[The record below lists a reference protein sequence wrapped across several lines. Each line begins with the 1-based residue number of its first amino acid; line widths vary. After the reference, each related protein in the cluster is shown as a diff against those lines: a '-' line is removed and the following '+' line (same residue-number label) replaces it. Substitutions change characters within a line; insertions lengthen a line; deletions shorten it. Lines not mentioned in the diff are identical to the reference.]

1 LLIFVL
7 FLLIFVFR
15 RTRRIRESGPSVDRY
30 WLLTWTTYGTWLPG
44 DERGFVGAV
53 RQNSDGTQA
62 THNQPGT
69 EYDRERPHLEGF
81 AKATQ
86 KLPTIR
92 LTRDQAAA
100 VCKQIQATAAIR
112 QWKLFAIA
120 VMANHVHLVVGVPG
134 DPEPNTLP
142 RDFKSYCAREL
153 NRTSGARRR
162 WWTKSGSTRKLPDE
176 PALLAAIRY
185 VENQDWP
192 LALWIRGEGERPGE
206 PTA

>member
-1 LLIFVL
+1 M
-7 FLLIFVFR
+7 
-15 RTRRIRESGPSVDRY
+15 DRH

-53 RQNSDGTQA
+53 RQNSDATQT

-86 KLPTIR
+86 KLPTTR
-92 LTRDQAAA
+92 LTREQATA
-100 VCKQIQATAAIR
+100 VCKQIQATADMR
-112 QWKLFAIA
+112 RWKLFAVA
-120 VMANHVHLVVGVPG
+120 VMANHVHAVLGVPG
-134 DPEPNTLP
+134 DPEPATLL

-153 NRTSGARRR
+153 NKASASATRRR

-176 PALLAAIRY
+176 TAVLAAIRY
-185 VENQDWP
+185 VEYQDWP
-192 LALWIRGEGERPGE
+192 LALWIRGEDERPGE
-206 PTA
+206 PPA

>member
-1 LLIFVL
+1 M
-7 FLLIFVFR
+7 
-15 RTRRIRESGPSVDRY
+15 DRY

-86 KLPTIR
+86 KLPTSR
-92 LTRDQAAA
+92 LTREQAAA

-120 VMANHVHLVVGVPG
+120 VMANHVQKAAHQGRHQPPVRGGATHTANCHTVVPAALDQRPNAYAWESSAVSIFARNRRATSSQNRQK
-134 DPEPNTLP
+134 EPP
-142 RDFKSYCAREL
+142 SR
-153 NRTSGARRR
+153 
-162 WWTKSGSTRKLPDE
+162 PD
-176 PALLAAIRY
+176 L
-185 VENQDWP
+185 
-192 LALWIRGEGERPGE
+192 
-206 PTA
+206 